1 MSYKRGIIFHIQ
13 KETAEKV
20 YLNQRDIVRQCNISY
35 TSKTT
40 DLEMEIEKKSKK
52 KKRCLCWPS
61 LQ

>member
-40 DLEMEIEKKSKK
+40 NFKKEKKKEIEKKLKIKK
-52 KKRCLCWPS
+52 KKN
-61 LQ
+61 